1 MVWNPEKG
9 YFLKEALK
17 VVDLEIIIKDIYK
30 IFIFSNKLDT
40 SNLYQIHKICLI
52 RVKRILNHSLKAI

>member
-17 VVDLEIIIKDIYK
+17 VVDLEIVIKDIYK

-40 SNLYQIHKICLI
+40 SN
-52 RVKRILNHSLKAI
+52 